1 MIIPSHRNNLGQSAI
16 TEHYTFRKEGADHMK
31 LGINT
36 FFIMKFGFEAG
47 LKFCQD
53 LGVKAVEVNATETGV
68 TRYCDVNT
76 LVANEGERQRWLDI
90 YASHGLEIY
99 SFAAHGAP
107 LSPDK
112 EVAAEYSRQF
122 RQACTLM
129 EKIGTTRLIVV
140 AGVPEGAAGDK
151 SPNWIVNTD
160 KEGFPEALE
169 WQWEKRLIPYWK
181 EHGKIAA
188 DHGVTLVL
196 RDANPR
202 HDPYT

>member
-1 MIIPSHRNNLGQSAI
+1 
-16 TEHYTFRKEGADHMK
+16 MK

-53 LGVKAVEVNATETGV
+53 LGVKAVEVDATESDV
-68 TRYCDVNT
+68 KRYCDVDT
-76 LVANEGERQRWLDI
+76 LVANDGERHRWLDT

-122 RQACTLM
+122 RQACALM
-129 EKIGTTRLIVV
+129 EKIGVTRLVVV
-140 AGVPEGAAGDK
+140 AGVPEGA
-151 SPNWIVNTD
+151 
-160 KEGFPEALE
+160 EGRQKPELDC
-169 WQWEKRLIPYWK
+169 QHR
-181 EHGKIAA
+181 
-188 DHGVTLVL
+188 
-196 RDANPR
+196 
-202 HDPYT
+202 